1 MKDSIFML
9 ALGRYSRFP
18 ESPKISILTKNWYFY
33 QSSRLAAPGYIEVM
47 DLTAIIQI
55 IDEEI
60 ARLEQIRALLSGHT
74 APLKRGFPPSEA
86 SDPPRKRR
94 KISAEGLARIR
105 AGQKAR
111 WSKFKKR

>member
-1 MKDSIFML
+1 VKDSMFRI
-9 ALGRYSRFP
+9 ALGDTAGFQ
-18 ESPKISILTKNWYFY
+18 KAQKLGILTKNWYFC

>member
-1 MKDSIFML
+1 
-9 ALGRYSRFP
+9 
-18 ESPKISILTKNWYFY
+18 LTKNWYFY
-33 QSSRLAAPGYIEVM
+33 QSSRLAAPGYIEMM

-55 IDEEI
+55 LDEEI